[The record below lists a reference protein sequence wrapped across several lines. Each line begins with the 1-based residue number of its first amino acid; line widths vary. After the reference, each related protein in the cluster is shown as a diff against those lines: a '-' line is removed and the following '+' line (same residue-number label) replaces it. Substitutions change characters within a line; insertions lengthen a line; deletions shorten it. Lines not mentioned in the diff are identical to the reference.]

1 MELWSFSQNSL
12 QILISFL
19 ALGANEKLL
28 QSKVANY
35 FWSNTDALI
44 FNCRA
49 KKSYWSVSEKT
60 FFSTEFNHGM
70 KCPYKPQGGQS
81 VHPFGKY
88 ITLFPLP
95 GKQVVRCSI
104 SASWVTGFLA
114 EFIAEMA
121 KQRISPSGI
130 NWDWLMGDILI
141 GDTSPAERQFPSKQF
156 VKTQPLV
163 THIHTHTFTPTPTH
177 TPPPV
182 TLTYSVPR
190 IQSTLNPEMR
200 YCHSHGHSGGETCT
214 EQQKLQL
221 PPQRKLAFKTWALV
235 GIELLLKG
243 VQLWSFFN
251 NDLFFF
257 FLTWSWF
264 V

>member
-19 ALGANEKLL
+19 ALSANEKLL

-49 KKSYWSVSEKT
+49 KKSYWSVLEKT

-163 THIHTHTFTPTPTH
+163 THIHTHTFTPTH
-177 TPPPV
+177 TPLPWRSPI
-182 TLTYSVPR
+182 LCREYNQP
-190 IQSTLNPEMR
+190 STLKCVTATATGTQVERLAQNSRSFSCLHKENLPLKPEL
-200 YCHSHGHSGGETCT
+200 SLE
-214 EQQKLQL
+214 
-221 PPQRKLAFKTWALV
+221 
-235 GIELLLKG
+235 
-243 VQLWSFFN
+243 
-251 NDLFFF
+251 
-257 FLTWSWF
+257 
-264 V
+264 